1 MKTRLKTS
9 NDEFVTDLPAE
20 ENSFWKGV
28 GKYISDISIPNR
40 LCVETPAGNAEFTVK
55 TRGTYIENGQVHP
68 SMFIV
73 PEYNSINLPLQKPY
87 EHRFL
92 TCIHRESNNYKFY
105 EFLPLNDETWTAEY
119 GRIGSQEGELFGKR
133 RLQTPNESYMF
144 WLRYYEKLSKGY
156 VDQSD
161 IKYAKPVVSRVTA
174 EKNDADNTQGV
185 NDVKKALLSKL
196 SRYAQN
202 RVDEVLEDHVPTK
215 KQISACKRALYEMR
229 RRKTVRGFNN
239 QLEKLLV
246 LAPRKA
252 RYIQLAYAEK
262 TSDFQGIIE
271 REEDLIS
278 AMEGVASSNANVGGS
293 YYDDLEIFA
302 ATEEQKQDVLNHMSD
317 KLKPRVKNV
326 YRVIPKA
333 HKKEF
338 DRYVE
343 QHHITKCKKLW
354 HGSRNTNWL
363 SILVN
368 SLELHPNARINGKMF
383 GQGIYFAPSS
393 MQSWGYTCSA
403 SAHWTNEHS
412 DSAYMALC
420 LTAYGNPYHT
430 DTVVNGSQKFLH
442 DTGTDCI
449 HAHGGNVL
457 LHDEIIY
464 FDEDAVL
471 IQYLVE
477 FTA

>member
-1 MKTRLKTS
+1 METRLRTK
-9 NDEFVTDLPAE
+9 NDEFVMDLPVE
-20 ENSFWKGV
+20 ENAFWEGV
-28 GKYISDISIPNR
+28 GEYISGISIPNKLR
-40 LCVETPAGNAEFTVK
+40 VETSIGNAEFIIK
-55 TRGTYIENGQVHP
+55 QRGTYIENGQVFP

-73 PEYNSINLPLQKPY
+73 PEYNDISLPLQKSY
-87 EHRFL
+87 ENRFL

-105 EFLPLNDETWTAEY
+105 EFLPLNNGTWTAEY
-119 GRIGSQEGELFGKR
+119 GRIGSQAGELYGRR

-161 IKYAKPVVSRVTA
+161 IKYAKPVSKVPVGKK
-174 EKNDADNTQGV
+174 KNENKTQS
-185 NDVKKALLSKL
+185 VKEALLSKL
-196 SRYAQN
+196 SMYAQN
-202 RVDEVLEDHVPTK
+202 RVDEVLEDHVVTK

-262 TSDFQGIIE
+262 ASDFPKIIE
-271 REEDLIS
+271 REEDLIA
-278 AMEGVASSNANVGGS
+278 AMEGVASSNANAGES
-293 YYDDLEIFA
+293 YYNDLEIYV
-302 ATEEQKQDVLNHMSD
+302 ATEKQKQDVLNHLSD
-317 KLKPRVKNV
+317 KLKPRVKNI

-333 HKKEF
+333 HKKAF

-343 QHHITKCKKLW
+343 QHHIKRCKKLW

-363 SILVN
+363 SILIN

-393 MQSWGYTCSA
+393 MKSWGYTSSA

-430 DTVVNGSQKFLH
+430 DTVVSGSQKFLC

-477 FTA
+477 FSA